1 MAIREIF
8 KIIFLS
14 LSLVFIGCSDNAFD
28 KPKSKNHLPTGMTRA
43 LNIGYPTRSDILSEL
58 ESKMKEVWELT
69 KADALKRQ
77 NREYGFTIY
86 MDNLGNPKAS
96 STKKGEIIENPT
108 DEVSIELDLV
118 PNYCGAFHT
127 HVPLTTF
134 PSGYSRD
141 VGASSN
147 DITTANTYKIPAFV
161 YDYTKSPLRSGH
173 SINESAKIYSYGKYN
188 QRPQ

>member
-1 MAIREIF
+1 MDTKEIF
-8 KIIFLS
+8 KTIFLP
-14 LSLVFIGCSDNAFD
+14 LSFIFIGCSDNDFD
-28 KPKSKNHLPTGMTRA
+28 KPKLKDHLPTGMTRA
-43 LNIGYPTRSDILSEL
+43 LNISYPTRNNILSEL

-86 MDNLGNPKAS
+86 VDNFGNPKAS
-96 STKKGEIIENPT
+96 SIKKGEIIEDPT
-108 DEVSIELDLV
+108 AEVSIELDLV

-127 HVPLTTF
+127 HIPLTTF

-161 YDYTKSPLRSGH
+161 YDYSKSPLRSGH
-173 SINESAKIYSYGKYN
+173 SINESAQIYSYGKYN